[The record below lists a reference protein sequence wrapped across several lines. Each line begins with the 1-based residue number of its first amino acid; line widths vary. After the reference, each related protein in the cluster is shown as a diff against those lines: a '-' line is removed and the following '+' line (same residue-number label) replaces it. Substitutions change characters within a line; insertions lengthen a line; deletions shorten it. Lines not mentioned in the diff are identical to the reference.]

1 MNTDPKK
8 IENTLTVLFNAYK
21 KCQNEL
27 EKTRIQ
33 QLYNIFLN
41 DLEKSNS
48 ENKEY
53 YRTLIQNKKSK
64 EEKPTETTEKGL
76 KIKSI
81 KRSNKIDLNNL
92 GKKFIA
98 TTLSVE
104 ENNDLDFEKLMNI
117 AYQKI
122 KNKMLKGIS
131 QDGEIPI
138 NYKKNRLISI
148 LLNSKVNLK
157 RNSKYSN
164 ISYNDNVK
172 QIDEIIEKGLR
183 NIK

>member
-27 EKTRIQ
+27 EKTRIE

-64 EEKPTETTEKGL
+64 EEKPTEKGL